1 MSIVSYLK
9 PKNGF
14 PDPKGPLSLCL
25 PSQVIALANSE
36 VAKATKDS
44 NKKRGQYKK

>member
-14 PDPKGPLSLCL
+14 PDSKGPLSLRL
-25 PSQVIALANSE
+25 LSQAIALANSE
-36 VAKATKDS
+36 VVKATKDS